1 MASYWKQAW
10 YMDILR
16 SIFGLIDNIVYF
28 LISILYQIFFNVA
41 NATLIS
47 GETIK
52 AFYGRIQ
59 LILGILIMFKL
70 AISLISGI
78 MNPDTIS
85 DNKNGFFGIIKRI
98 VIALVML
105 VLIVP
110 LNIPTSDLGE
120 DGGFNAQLNNNGILF
135 GTLYEFQ
142 NIALSQN
149 TLARLILGVSSGT
162 TSGDIKR
169 TSKEAGNELAS
180 IILKSFVTINVKSE
194 DGDPNNPDDR
204 MCQDTDSQESMID
217 YMDPTITT
225 SGILNMIN
233 DNCKVKDNGGVSQ
246 IDEGSKY
253 YVFNY
258 SVLLSTVVGVFFVII
273 LLGFIIDV
281 AIRAFKLAI
290 LRLISPIPII
300 SYVDP
305 KAQQNGAFGAWVKA
319 VTSTYID
326 LFLRLAIVY
335 FILFIVQEFS
345 VNGIIMDVGSG
356 AVGLFSKI
364 FILLGLFF
372 FAKEA
377 PGFIQSSLGIKS
389 NGQGLFSGLG
399 KILGAA
405 GGVAGAYRGAV
416 SGFQASRKASE
427 VNYHNSPNEINKPWN
442 RWVKPLASSVL
453 GGLTGAGTALTTARD
468 SKDHQFSRAMN
479 RVNQMNAS
487 RMNYANDGSTWWG
500 GVSTGARRAFTG
512 LSNYD
517 KLKVEEDDWK
527 KRQEEYK
534 GKKTLFSN
542 IHSMAEDKAKTSRD
556 TSGSTTFEMH
566 DSFGN
571 RLGSVTKN
579 LNYNDFIARRTAAAH
594 RGDQYFDV
602 DGSGTFID
610 MKDAVDAAFERS
622 LLDANTSN
630 YIYNVDL
637 GNFDDKGLKG
647 VLNQVSG
654 TAYDTV
660 DPYTGAVQSR
670 TFTISNPDDAL
681 KEVKM
686 AKGAFISAEN
696 DASNK
701 LGDIREKMPRA
712 KANDERSKHDYK

>member
-162 TSGDIKR
+162 TNGDINR

-204 MCQDTDSQESMID
+204 MCQDTDSQERMID

-233 DNCKVKDNGGVSQ
+233 DHCKVKDNGGVSQ

-427 VNYHNSPNEINKPWN
+427 VNYYNKPNKIIKPWN
-442 RWVKPLASSVL
+442 RWVKPLASSAL
-453 GGLTGAGTALTTARD
+453 GGLTGAGAALTTARD

-500 GVSTGARRAFTG
+500 GVKSVIGQAFTTQSSYER
-512 LSNYD
+512 LQLN
-517 KLKVEEDDWK
+517 EDRL
-527 KRQEEYK
+527 KRQIEEAK
-534 GKKTLFSN
+534 GKKDALAT
-542 IHSMAEDKAKTSRD
+542 IQSMAEDKARTSNKTVGEV
-556 TSGSTTFEMH
+556 TLGGVST
-566 DSFGN
+566 
-571 RLGSVTKN
+571 N
-579 LNYNDFIARRTAAAH
+579 LNYNEFIAKRQAAASAGAS
-594 RGDQYFDV
+594 RFRVNSYDSAGNV
-602 DGSGTFID
+602 IGTKNID
-610 MKDAVDAAFERS
+610 MTDAMSENFTKS

-630 YIYNVDL
+630 YLFQAATNSTFDVGLHNHISVNSEYNPTSSV
-637 GNFDDKGLKG
+637 
-647 VLNQVSG
+647 
-654 TAYDTV
+654 
-660 DPYTGAVQSR
+660 
-670 TFTISNPDDAL
+670 DAL
-681 KEVKM
+681 KELKDVKN
-686 AKGAFISAEN
+686 IHIN
-696 DASNK
+696 DEFRLNNELSV
-701 LGDIREKMPRA
+701 IRENMPSA
-712 KANDERSKHDYK
+712 KANDERNKHDYK